1 MKILSLII
9 FSALFVLG
17 GAEISAEQ
25 LSRLQK
31 ELVQKRQEIDR
42 LTALLT
48 ARENELRKLRIWMS
62 NLSADGKMLQV
73 SDREQRLLTGLKVL
87 SDTSGAMVLK
97 TMELA
102 EQLRPKLNQLPLS
115 SADRVRLVMA
125 LEDLE
130 RSAAKVN
137 SITDTIN
144 TKEDL
149 LLKNVRVI
157 AIKYE
162 LGMVIISAGALH
174 GVFPGMNFVSANG
187 KVVLRVLDTRAM
199 ISGALPVSGSL
210 NDLVPGSKVS
220 LQITRIPPERKEYK

>member
-1 MKILSLII
+1 VKILLFI
-9 FSALFVLG
+9 FFASLFVLG
-17 GAEISAEQ
+17 GAETSAEQ
-25 LSRLQK
+25 LSRLKKEVAQK
-31 ELVQKRQEIDR
+31 QQEIDR

-137 SITDTIN
+137 SITDTVN

-162 LGMVIISAGALH
+162 LGMVVISAGALH
-174 GVFPGMNFVSANG
+174 GVFPGMNFVSADG
-187 KVVLRVLDTRAM
+187 KVVLRVLDTRSM
-199 ISGALPVSGSL
+199 ISGALPVSGTL
-210 NDLVPGSKVS
+210 NDLVPGSRVS
-220 LQITRIPPERKEYK
+220 LQITRVPREKKGYK

>member
-1 MKILSLII
+1 MLLIY
-9 FSALFVLG
+9 L
-17 GAEISAEQ
+17 
-25 LSRLQK
+25 
-31 ELVQKRQEIDR
+31 LVRYP
-42 LTALLT
+42 
-48 ARENELRKLRIWMS
+48 
-62 NLSADGKMLQV
+62 V
-73 SDREQRLLTGLKVL
+73 
-87 SDTSGAMVLK
+87 
-97 TMELA
+97 
-102 EQLRPKLNQLPLS
+102 
-115 SADRVRLVMA
+115 
-125 LEDLE
+125 LE

-137 SITDTIN
+137 SITDTVN

-187 KVVLRVLDTRAM
+187 KVVLRVLDTRSM

-210 NDLVPGSKVS
+210 NDLVPGSTVS